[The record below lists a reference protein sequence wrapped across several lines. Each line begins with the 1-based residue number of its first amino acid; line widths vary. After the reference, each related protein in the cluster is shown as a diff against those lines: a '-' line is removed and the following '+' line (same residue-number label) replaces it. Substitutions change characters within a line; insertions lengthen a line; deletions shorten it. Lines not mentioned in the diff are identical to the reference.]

1 MDQRL
6 EEILGKLPYGWS
18 EADLSDARSFFT
30 QARPSPPA
38 ALTRSLLRYWTQRSP
53 DRSLFGDSSEDL
65 ALVLHARA
73 MGLLDA
79 ADLPDY
85 AERVLAENAPRYAP
99 LLPEAVP
106 WGPRAALSP
115 SVRAAL
121 PSSLVHAWV
130 ISDDHGPVE
139 VLAVGQGLPEIQRR
153 IEEAAFT
160 ASLRINGTAD
170 PEAGDPVRD
179 VIAVGLIRVGVH
191 SYQRHLS
198 ALLPGFGR
206 SNPATDMD
214 LRSTALGA
222 LRDFV
227 ALLRT
232 LERETKLVRI
242 VEVSRR
248 DIDSLGHALHTMAT
262 DAPAGEALLRPMSA
276 GGTQSHRTSSG
287 AAVLL
292 PSLGIPSGEVIGLW
306 LTPDLVRTRRYLALE
321 TAHQRAIADRLT
333 MDARLRRDHNREE
346 CDRLQAEHDAFK
358 AATPQE
364 RATLWDRNVLLTQ
377 KFDNRLGITVW
388 LAQPEER
395 PAEEY
400 YLHRLPGPKGLIEQ
414 HRAWAER
421 MALVVDNLEQ
431 AMTRP
436 FAPARQLGLAR
447 FLDAALRDVVP
458 RESAATTEAFRLWSR
473 DVQPMLWFEWRRL
486 LERRGLAMADVFTR
500 HTILL
505 TRYVAVPDIDET
517 LVTQPHSMVDDAFS
531 AVLADRRRG
540 VLVVRDATD
549 HAQPDQAVRRQL
561 SATRQGGAEA
571 WSALRAL
578 AERKGVT
585 QEQFADA
592 VLEALRDHP
601 ETVIR
606 EITQALQ
613 PPSPDITEAVVIDEA
628 FRRARQ
634 KTVVSS
640 MLERGL
646 WATRSGAFLTAR
658 ECLQQVTSPIGTEGQ
673 VQNNFAAR
681 AWLLRAIVECAAAG
695 WNDHDIMTMLADK
708 SPAMPPEALRALDEA
723 DQLDHA
729 FTAGWQAGCADDDLA
744 RALRRLFQGLP
755 RAQQVCS
762 PREYAALLFR
772 QAIECAR
779 LARRL
784 DECAGQIPDG
794 REATD
799 SILAWTGPTFE
810 ELLTGPLAGR
820 LGADVLAIIEV
831 LTGREAPRYG
841 RVVSP

>member
-1 MDQRL
+1 MDRRL
-6 EEILGKLPYGWS
+6 EELLGKLPYAWS

-30 QARPSPPA
+30 RARPSPAA
-38 ALTRSLLRYWTQRSP
+38 ALTRNLLRYWGQHSP
-53 DRSLFGDSSEDL
+53 DRSLFEDPDEDL
-65 ALVLHARA
+65 ALVLHGLAL
-73 MGLLDA
+73 GLLDA
-79 ADLPDY
+79 AELPDY
-85 AERVLAENAPRYAP
+85 AERALDENAPRYAP
-99 LLPEAVP
+99 LLPKAVP

-130 ISDDHGPVE
+130 ISDDQGPVE

-170 PEAGDPVRD
+170 PAAGDPVKD

-191 SYQRHLS
+191 SYQRHL
-198 ALLPGFGR
+198 AARLPGFGR
-206 SNPATDMD
+206 SNAATNMD
-214 LRSTALGA
+214 LLSTALGA

-227 ALLRT
+227 ALLRS
-232 LERETKLVRI
+232 LERQTKLVRI
-242 VEVSRR
+242 AEVSRR
-248 DIDSLGHALHTMAT
+248 DSDLLEQALRSMAA
-262 DAPAGEALLRPMSA
+262 DAADEALLRPTSA
-276 GGTQSHRTSSG
+276 GGTQRHGTSSD

-292 PSLGIPSGEVIGLW
+292 PSLGIPSGEVIGLR
-306 LTPDLVRTRRYLALE
+306 LTPDLVRTRRYRELE
-321 TAHQRAIADRLT
+321 TAHQRAVADRLT
-333 MDARLRRDHNREE
+333 MDARLRRDHNQEE

-358 AATPQE
+358 EATPQE
-364 RATLWDRNVLLTQ
+364 RVTFWDRNVLLNQ

-400 YLHRLPGPKGLIEQ
+400 YLHRLPGPNGLIEQ

-431 AMTRP
+431 AMNRP

-458 RESAATTEAFRLWSR
+458 RESPATTEAFRLWSR

-486 LERRGLAMADVFTR
+486 HERRGLAVADVFTR

-505 TRYVAVPDIDET
+505 TRYVAVPDEDET
-517 LVTQPHSMVDDAFS
+517 LVTQPHSMVDGAFS

-549 HAQPDQAVRRQL
+549 RAQPDQAVRQRP
-561 SATRQGGAEA
+561 SATREGGDEA
-571 WSALRAL
+571 WSALCVL
-578 AERKGVT
+578 AERKDVT

-592 VLEALRDHP
+592 ILEALRNHP

-606 EITQALQ
+606 KIAQTLQ
-613 PPSPDITEAVVIDEA
+613 PLSPDITEAEVIDGA
-628 FRRARQ
+628 FGRARQ
-634 KTVVSS
+634 KTAVSS
-640 MLERGL
+640 MLERAL
-646 WATRSGAFLTAR
+646 WATRCGAFLTAR
-658 ECLQQVTSPIGTEGQ
+658 ECLRHVTSPASAEAP

-695 WNDHDIMTMLADK
+695 WNDRDIMTMLADK
-708 SPAMPPEALRALDEA
+708 SPAMPPAALRALDEA
-723 DQLDHA
+723 NQLDGA
-729 FTAGWQAGCADDDLA
+729 FADEWQAGCANDDLG

-755 RAQQVCS
+755 RAQQVS
-762 PREYAALLFR
+762 SRREYAVLLFR

-784 DECAGQIPDG
+784 DECAGSIPDG
-794 REATD
+794 REARD
-799 SILAWTGPTFE
+799 SVLAWTGQTLE

-820 LGADVLAIIEV
+820 LGADVLAIMEV